1 MSARTLASTP
11 RWRTLIAGAAASV
24 LVLTGCTTTGDDTG
38 STQTETTAN
47 DPGGVGNVEPAALE
61 VLPTTITDNLTLCQ
75 ELDGEGAFT
84 AEVQQEVP
92 ESFCIWEDED
102 FPHSDE
108 DVDPTSQTLSFST
121 ADEAI
126 SHIESIEADD
136 PEDPLSQPFG
146 WEEIWN
152 DGSNGQPRV
161 VVYHWPDGTVSNVT
175 LLYPEDNFA
184 ARWQVTSTVT
194 PEEGRKFL
202 TRLGVL

>member
-11 RWRTLIAGAAASV
+11 RWRTLLTCAVASL
-24 LVLTGCTTTGDDTG
+24 LVLSGCSPTGDDTG

-75 ELDGEGAFT
+75 EMDGEGAFT

-92 ESFCIWEDED
+92 ESFCIWEDEN
-102 FPHSDE
+102 FPHSEE

-121 ADEAI
+121 SDEAI

-194 PEEGRKFL
+194 PEEARRFL
-202 TRLGVL
+202 AGLGVL

>member
-11 RWRTLIAGAAASV
+11 RWRTLLTCAVASL
-24 LVLTGCTTTGDDTG
+24 LVLSGCSPTGDDTG

-75 ELDGEGAFT
+75 EMDGEGAFT

-136 PEDPLSQPFG
+136 PEDPLSQSFG

-152 DGSNGQPRV
+152 DGSDGQPRV

-175 LLYPEDNFA
+175 LVYAEDSFA

>member
-11 RWRTLIAGAAASV
+11 RWRTLLTCAVASL
-24 LVLTGCTTTGDDTG
+24 LVLSGCSPTGDDTG

-75 ELDGEGAFT
+75 EMDGEGAFT

-92 ESFCIWEDED
+92 ESFCIWEDEN
-102 FPHSDE
+102 FPHSEE

-121 ADEAI
+121 SDEAI

-136 PEDPLSQPFG
+136 PEDPLSQSFG

-152 DGSNGQPRV
+152 DGSDDQPRV

-175 LLYPEDNFA
+175 LVYSEDSFA

-202 TRLGVL
+202 TRLGIL